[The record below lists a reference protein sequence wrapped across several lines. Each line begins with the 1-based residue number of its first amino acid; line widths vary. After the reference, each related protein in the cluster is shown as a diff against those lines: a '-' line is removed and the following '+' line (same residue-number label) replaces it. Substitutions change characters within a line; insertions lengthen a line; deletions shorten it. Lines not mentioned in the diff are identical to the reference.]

1 MKQKFGDTFTLANGV
16 TMPIMGLG
24 TAGLNDPEHL
34 AYAAKLGYRLF
45 DTATDYANE
54 HLVGEGMRLSG
65 IPRRDLFI
73 TTKVWN
79 SKHGYDK
86 TLKAFEYSL
95 NELQMDYIDLYL
107 IHWPCP
113 DFGLYV
119 DTWKAMERLYQ
130 EGAIRAIGVSNFY
143 QPWLEEIIEKCEI
156 VPMVNQMETNPYHQ
170 HKELHAFLKQHNIR
184 LEAYTPVARGMV
196 NDDPVIQKIAEK
208 HGTTPTIATLAFL
221 RSEGI
226 ITISKTTNKDRL
238 KQNMTAFDVELD
250 EADIAAMRAL
260 NEERIVTG
268 EDPYTFHVTTDRQKP
283 IGL

>member
-1 MKQKFGDTFTLANGV
+1 MKAKFGDTFTLHNGV
-16 TMPIMGLG
+16 QMPMAGLG

-34 AYAAKLGYRLF
+34 AYAAQLGYRLF

-54 HLVGEGMRLSG
+54 HLVGEGMRQSG
-65 IPRRDLFI
+65 VPREELFI

-95 NELQMDYIDLYL
+95 NELKMDYIDLYL

-119 DTWKAMERLYQ
+119 DTYKAMERLYN
-130 EGAIRAIGVSNFY
+130 EGVIRAIGVSNFY
-143 QPWLEEIIEKCEI
+143 QEWLEDIMQQCEI

-170 HKELHAFLKQHNIR
+170 HAELHAFMKANNIR
-184 LEAYTPVARGMV
+184 LEAYTPVARGQV
-196 NDDPVIQKIAEK
+196 NDDPVIQAIAKK

-226 ITISKTTNKDRL
+226 VTISKTTKKERL
-238 KQNMTAFDVELD
+238 KENMTAFDVELD
-250 EADIAAMRAL
+250 ADDIAAMRGL

-268 EDPYTFHVTTDRQKP
+268 EDPYTFHVLTDREKP
-283 IGL
+283 IGM